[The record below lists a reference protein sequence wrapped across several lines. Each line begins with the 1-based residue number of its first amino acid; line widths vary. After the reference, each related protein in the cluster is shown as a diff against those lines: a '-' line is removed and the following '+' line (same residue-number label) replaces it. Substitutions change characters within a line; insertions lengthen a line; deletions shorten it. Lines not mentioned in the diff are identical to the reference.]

1 VTENLRKNVYREKFL
16 EHVVVCMVKVGQ
28 EVLSMPK
35 RKIPEPVVE
44 VKVKVDPRK
53 GVLTSRQ
60 KTFARHIVE
69 GVYSNSEC
77 ARLAGYAPDSSHVYA
92 SKLLNGREYPHVVE
106 YIQELREQRERQY
119 GVTLIGQLQR
129 LHELSRGAEQ
139 ANQFSAAINAEKI
152 RSALGGL
159 TIDRRETIN
168 TIDQLSR
175 DEITARLAALQKQY
189 PQAFQIDHKASD
201 AVFEDIKDEQGA
213 RGELLE
219 YDPGESAGENLR
231 HPD

>member
-1 VTENLRKNVYREKFL
+1 
-16 EHVVVCMVKVGQ
+16 
-28 EVLSMPK
+28 MPK
-35 RKIPEPVVE
+35 IKKPEPE
-44 VKVKVDPRK
+44 EKKPDPRK

-60 KTFARHIVE
+60 KTFARHVVE

-77 ARLAGYAPDSSHVYA
+77 ARLAGYAADSSHVYA
-92 SKLLNGREYPHVVE
+92 SKLLNGRDYPHVVQ

-129 LHELSRGAEQ
+129 LHELSRGAQE
-139 ANQFSAAINAEKI
+139 ANQYSAAINAEKI

-175 DEITARLAALQKQY
+175 DEITARLSMLQKQY

-201 AVFEDIKDEQGA
+201 AVYEDMTDEQGA
-213 RGELLE
+213 GSKFLEHDTGE
-219 YDPGESAGENLR
+219 PAGKNLR
-231 HPD
+231 DED

>member
-1 VTENLRKNVYREKFL
+1 
-16 EHVVVCMVKVGQ
+16 MVHLGQ

-35 RKIPEPVVE
+35 RKMDPLPRLVVDE
-44 VKVKVDPRK
+44 RHTT
-53 GVLTSRQ
+53 LTARQ

-69 GVYSNSEC
+69 GVFSNAEC
-77 ARLAGYAPDSSHVYA
+77 ARKAGYAPDTAHIYA
-92 SKLLNGREYPHVVE
+92 SRLLNGRDHPHVVV

-129 LHELSRGAEQ
+129 LHELSRGAQ
-139 ANQFSAAINAEKI
+139 DANQYSAAINAEKI

-175 DEITARLAALQKQY
+175 DEITARLALLQKQY

-201 AVFEDIKDEQGA
+201 AVYEDVSDEQGA
-213 RGELLE
+213 GSELLE
-219 YDPGESAGENLR
+219 HDPGESAGENIR
-231 HPD
+231 DAD